1 MRTFGTLFH
10 FECRK
15 LFRRKLVWACLAGML
30 AMSLLTGYMAGRASS
45 YYYNGIEI
53 KGAQMQEIT
62 KRSKQAL
69 AGRTIDDALLRE
81 VLESTAITADTIPDN
96 RADLE
101 LFLEENLGYSALYTW
116 AERIL
121 GEVPENLT
129 ADQFY
134 EARRAYQE
142 DDWEKSGLSEGEKAW
157 WRQQE
162 ARVTQPFVYECTNP
176 WSNLCNI
183 IYSINIMGMLLL
195 AVCLPGVFSEE
206 HTFRTDQLN
215 LAAPLGRKLYGAKL
229 LLGTLFGFGTFV
241 WFLLCAAVPAI
252 MITGTEGVHGAIQL
266 LIPKYAMDL
275 TLGEMVWIM
284 SGLLLAS
291 SLVNS
296 LFAMVMA
303 EVLHSGMA
311 ATALLTAI
319 VLLGDLVRVPYSVRW
334 LEELVSYLP
343 GQLVTPAEAFDIRL
357 FPWFGGYLTPWQAG
371 PLLWL
376 LAMVLLT
383 FLGRRVYVRWQIG
396 GR

>member
-10 FECRK
+10 YECRK
-15 LFRRKLVWACLAGML
+15 LFRRKLTWACLGVML
-30 AMSLLTGYMAGRASS
+30 VMSLLTGCMAGRSS
-45 YYYNGIEI
+45 NYYYNGIEI

-62 KRSKQAL
+62 MRSKQAL
-69 AGRTIDDALLRE
+69 AGRPIDDALLRE
-81 VLESTAITADTIPDN
+81 VLESTAITADTVPDN

-101 LFLEENLGYSALYTW
+101 LFLEENLGYSALYAW

-162 ARVTQPFVYECTNP
+162 AQVEKPFVYDCTTP

-195 AVCLPGVFSEE
+195 AVCLPGIFSEE
-206 HTFRTDQLN
+206 HTRRMDQLN

-229 LLGTLFGFGTFV
+229 LLGMLFGFGAFAL
-241 WFLLCAAVPAI
+241 FLLCAAVPAI
-252 MITGTEGVHGAIQL
+252 MTTGTQGVQAAIQL
-266 LIPKYAMDL
+266 LIPKYAMNL
-275 TLGEMVWIM
+275 TMGEAVLIM
-284 SGLLLAS
+284 AGLLLAS
-291 SLVNS
+291 ALLNS
-296 LFAMVMA
+296 LFAMAAA
-303 EVLHSGMA
+303 EVLHSGIA

-319 VLLGDLVRVPYSVRW
+319 VLLGDLIRVPYSVRW

-343 GQLVTPAEAFDIRL
+343 GQLVTPGEAFDIRL

-371 PLLWL
+371 PVLWL
-376 LAMVLLT
+376 LAAALLAL
-383 FLGRRVYVRWQIG
+383 LGRRVYTHWQIG